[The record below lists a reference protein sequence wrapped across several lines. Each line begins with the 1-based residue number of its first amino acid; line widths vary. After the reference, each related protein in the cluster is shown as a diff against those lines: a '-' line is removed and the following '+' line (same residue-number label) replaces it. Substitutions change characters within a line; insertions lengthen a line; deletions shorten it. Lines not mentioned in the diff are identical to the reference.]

1 MKKIIIG
8 FAVLIILLIIGL
20 IALPSLIPS
29 SVYKENIETQL
40 SRELAREVRVQGDVK
55 LSVFPVIK
63 ANTGRVEIDNPD
75 GFTEERFAEMDAM
88 SARIKLLPL
97 FSKRVEISSFT
108 LKNPSINSTA
118 RAERIWPCAMLMLAL
133 NYPAYLTP
141 SR

>member
-8 FAVLIILLIIGL
+8 IIVLIVLLIAGL

-75 GFTEERFAEMDAM
+75 GFILK
-88 SARIKLLPL
+88 ARRNFIFHAKEPL
-97 FSKRVEISSFT
+97 YQFRKTRKRRDE
-108 LKNPSINSTA
+108 LGL
-118 RAERIWPCAMLMLAL
+118 W
-133 NYPAYLTP
+133 
-141 SR
+141 